1 MDKDGVVYMYDRILV
16 IKKNEISPSVT
27 TWMNLEGIMLSE
39 LYQADKDSYSM
50 ISFMDSKQQNTWTN
64 KTKQKWTRRELTTE
78 NNLVVARGAGG
89 GGQVK

>member
-50 ISFMDSKQQNTWTN
+50 ISFMESKQQNKWTN
-64 KTKQKWTRRELTTE
+64 KTKQKWTHRELTTE
-78 NNLVVARGAGG
+78 NSLVVARGAGG
-89 GGQVK
+89 EGQVK